1 MEWNSLSITWVLRQ
15 MTYITPLF
23 PGNHTSVDRKMTISM
38 DDVRILNSVDNAF
51 FTDPGH
57 AVHMLAELKSK

>member
-1 MEWNSLSITWVLRQ
+1 MEWNSLSITWILRQ
-15 MTYITPLF
+15 VTCIPPLF

-38 DDVRILNSVDNAF
+38 GDVQILNSVDNAF

-57 AVHMLAELKSK
+57 AVHMPAQLKSK